1 MFLHFNVT
9 VSGFEI
15 TSSYN
20 PVPLAFL
27 FLFTPGISEKH
38 LCTDLRG
45 LKFSAQCWSLT
56 VVLQS
61 DILLHHC
68 MVVVSK
74 ELLSS

>member
-20 PVPLAFL
+20 PVPLVFL

-45 LKFSAQCWSLT
+45 LKFSAQSLT